1 LFEAGKDKEGHD
13 VIHSGFDSEEEGENE
28 VGPRIE
34 RRKSWM
40 DQERDRSREKEE
52 LPGMREPERRGPG
65 AKTGAGLA
73 ETIDESIRERRL
85 SQSVAGQRAGQILL
99 SDNIPAR

>member
-1 LFEAGKDKEGHD
+1 

-28 VGPRIE
+28 GGPRIE

-40 DQERDRSREKEE
+40 DEQREKSREKEE
-52 LPGMREPERRGPG
+52 LPGMKEPERRGPG
-65 AKTGAGLA
+65 AKTSVGLA

-85 SQSVAGQRAGQILL
+85 SSSVGGQRAGQILL